1 LEFNFKKQLEL
12 DEEESEKRRIN
23 CVADMKELENQFLK
37 LKEDLINEKFTVIDK
52 KLFEIENETA
62 KEYTVPLLKLKEN
75 MEMKI
80 SIACEFI

>member
-1 LEFNFKKQLEL
+1 M
-12 DEEESEKRRIN
+12 DEEESEKRRTD

-52 KLFEIENETA
+52 KLFEIENEIA

-80 SIACEFI
+80 SIACRNFCSTNRI